1 MGRHYKVEETAGR
14 RIRIRR
20 LLGRRLRMPL
30 VAVVERVNPG
40 FVAYAGGISVFGYGD
55 DPAEAIKVLK
65 EGIENMCLDEEFLD
79 LRASV
84 QRMLLLENVM
94 TGEKPQTRGN

>member
-1 MGRHYKVEETAGR
+1 MARQYKVEEASGR
-14 RIRIRR
+14 CIRIRR

-30 VAVVERVNPG
+30 VAVVEPVDPG

-55 DPAEAIKVLK
+55 DPAEAVRVLK

-84 QRMLLLENVM
+84 QRMLVLENVM
-94 TGEKPQTRGN
+94 KSEKRQRRSN